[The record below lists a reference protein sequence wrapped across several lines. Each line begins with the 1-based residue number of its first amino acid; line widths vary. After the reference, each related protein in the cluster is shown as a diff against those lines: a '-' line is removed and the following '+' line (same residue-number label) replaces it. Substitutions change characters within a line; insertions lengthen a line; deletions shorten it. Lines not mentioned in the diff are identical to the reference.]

1 MICGGLGLSPS
12 RPTVTVT
19 HHETLNDDFRPRHSD
34 ISRTEST
41 QRRLSTV
48 GRTDDAKC
56 GTRCRRG
63 QRRRLELRPR
73 WRRRAAWSRRG
84 AVVRSSRS
92 SLHQRMSGPEC
103 TSGPR
108 PMSRNAGPRA
118 ETRFAPI
125 RRGMAGGIEN
135 GEFPTIRTSIKCSDG
150 PAPTAPRVVFAPSPM
165 SFETKVDHS
174 VQSRGMT
181 MADSGAAAPA
191 SRPREHGLSAQTG
204 ISFSYGS

>member
-1 MICGGLGLSPS
+1 M
-12 RPTVTVT
+12 RNTVPERTTTTSGVATSVAPAGRLVT
-19 HHETLNDDFRPRHSD
+19 AWRGRQKLQ
-34 ISRTEST
+34 ILCAST
-41 QRRLSTV
+41 HV
-48 GRTDDAKC
+48 
-56 GTRCRRG
+56 
-63 QRRRLELRPR
+63 
-73 WRRRAAWSRRG
+73 
-84 AVVRSSRS
+84 
-92 SLHQRMSGPEC
+92 GPEC

-125 RRGMAGGIEN
+125 RRGVAGGIEN

-181 MADSGAAAPA
+181 MADSGVAAPA